1 MSLIQKIDADIKKA
15 MLAKEKDKLEALR
28 AVKNAILVQR
38 TEKGASEKMDE
49 QTELKIL
56 QKLVKQRK
64 ESAEIYHEKGRTEM
78 AEQEMQQADVIQQY
92 LPEQMSEDQIK
103 EKIKQIVDQT
113 GASTMKDM
121 GKVMGVASKQLA
133 GKADNKIISKI
144 VKEILS

>member
-38 TEKGASEKMDE
+38 TEKGASEELDE

-78 AEQEMQQADVIQQY
+78 AEQEMQQAEVIQQY

-113 GASTMKDM
+113 GASSMKDM

-133 GKADNKIISKI
+133 GKADNKIISQI

>member
-1 MSLIQKIDADIKKA
+1 MSLIQNIDADIKKA

-28 AVKNAILVQR
+28 AVKNAILLQR
-38 TEKGASEKMDE
+38 TEKGASEELDE

-78 AEQEMQQADVIQQY
+78 AEQEMQQAEVIQQY

-113 GASTMKDM
+113 GASSMKDM

-133 GKADNKIISKI
+133 GKADNKIISQI

>member
-1 MSLIQKIDADIKKA
+1 MSLIQKIDTDIKNA

-38 TEKGASEKMDE
+38 TEKGASADLDD

-64 ESAEIYHEKGRTEM
+64 ESAEIYLQKDRKEM
-78 AEQEMQQADVIQQY
+78 ADQEMKQAEVIQQY
-92 LPEQMSEDQIK
+92 LPEQLSEDQIK
-103 EKIKQIVDQT
+103 EKIRQIIDQT
-113 GASTMKDM
+113 GASSMKDM
-121 GKVMGVASKQLA
+121 GKVMGMASKQLA
-133 GKADNKIISKI
+133 GKADNKVISAF

>member
-38 TEKGASEKMDE
+38 TEKGASEELDE

-64 ESAEIYHEKGRTEM
+64 ESAEIYQEKGRTEM
-78 AEQEMQQADVIQQY
+78 AEQEMQQAEVIQQY

-113 GASTMKDM
+113 GASSMKDM

-133 GKADNKIISKI
+133 GKADNKIISQI
-144 VKEILS
+144 VKDILS